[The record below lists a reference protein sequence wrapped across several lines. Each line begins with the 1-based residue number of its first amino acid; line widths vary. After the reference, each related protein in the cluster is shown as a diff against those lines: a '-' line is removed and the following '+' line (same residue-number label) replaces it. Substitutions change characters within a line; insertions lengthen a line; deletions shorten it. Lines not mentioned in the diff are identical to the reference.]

1 MFPFLCEKVR
11 FSCVVVATLFL
22 ALPRGAQAT
31 EITNIGAIIDVES
44 RIGKEEK
51 IAMKMAVCKFNNDAT
66 ERNLSLYFKD
76 SQGGSIKVAAH
87 AAEKLLKERKVKLIV
102 GMERWE
108 DAALVA
114 DVGRHAQVPVVSFS
128 APSISTPFT
137 HSRWPFL
144 IRMTHNDS
152 EQVKCIAAIIRSHRW
167 RRVVTVSEDYGIDGD
182 SAKLT
187 LLAQALQQVDSEIE
201 YRLVLPPFSFPSDP
215 NEAIKKEL
223 QQLKE
228 KKIQS
233 RVFIVLQTSL
243 PVMTELFRESQH
255 MGFLGPDTVWILSDA
270 VSRYL
275 DSVDTSV
282 LSSMEGALGIK
293 SYYNES
299 SLPYKKFKYEFQQ
312 NFRAEYPDEDNL
324 EPGFHALRA
333 YDSMTTIIKAIE
345 RMPTNN
351 SSPKILLNNIL
362 SSNFSGLSGWIQFK
376 TGELVVGPEMR
387 VLNVVGRKYKDLDF
401 WIPEFGFSRTLAV
414 ARDGKEHSEL
424 QGPVIWPGEMRQD
437 PKGWAMPSQA
447 EPLIIGVPGRTS
459 FEKFV
464 KVVNVSEGKYDGF
477 CIELFYKVKDV
488 LGYNLP
494 FKFVPHNG
502 TYDDLVHQVY
512 IKNYSAVIGDV
523 TILADRSEIV
533 EFTQPY
539 AESGLSMIVPDKS
552 KESTW
557 MFVKPFTGEMW
568 LVTSGIF
575 LYTTLIVWFL
585 EHQDNP
591 EFKGRPLIHQIL
603 TALWFTFSSLF
614 FSHREKVYSNLTRVV
629 VVVWLFVVFI
639 LNSSY
644 TASLTSMLTV
654 QRMQPNITNINW
666 LLENN
671 LKVGCDGDS
680 FVRDYLMNVL
690 GFKAENIMNV
700 SNEYLYEGKF
710 KKKDIF
716 AAFLEL
722 PYQKVFIS
730 NYCKT
735 FTATTPTYRF
745 GGLGFVF
752 QKGSPMATDFSKA
765 ILKLSENGEL
775 KKLEDRWF
783 ATSPECSNTKTKE
796 QLESLSL
803 HSFWGLYVISGGTST
818 ICFLLFMFR
827 LVKKYRNDQQ
837 VEDQGSA
844 LPTDDNVWKK
854 TARLACYIYYRK
866 RAVLVPTLAQS
877 PGHNHQRSSPICY
890 STPSV

>member
-1 MFPFLCEKVR
+1 MAYTKCSKSPFHVNLCAKVR

-22 ALPRGAQAT
+22 ALPHGAQAT
-31 EITNIGAIIDVES
+31 EITNIGAIIDVNS

-51 IAMKMAVCKFNNDAT
+51 TAMKMAVRKFNNDAT
-66 ERNLSLYFKD
+66 ERNLSLHFKD
-76 SQGGSIKVAAH
+76 SQGGSIKVAY
-87 AAEKLLKERKVKLIV
+87 AAEKLIKQRKVKLIV

-114 DVGRHAQVPVVSFS
+114 DVGRQAQVPVVSFS
-128 APSISTPFT
+128 APSITTPFT

-152 EQVKCIAAIIRSHRW
+152 DQVKCIAAIIRSRRW

-215 NEAIKKEL
+215 NEGIKTQL

-228 KKIQS
+228 QKIQS

-243 PVMTELFRESQH
+243 PTMTELFRESQH
-255 MGFLGPDTVWILSDA
+255 MGLLGPDTVWILSDA

-293 SYYNES
+293 SYYKES
-299 SLPYKKFKYEFQQ
+299 SLPYKKFKYEFRQ

-362 SSNFSGLSGWIQFK
+362 SSNFSGLSGPIEFK
-376 TGELVVGPEMR
+376 TGELVVGPVMR
-387 VLNVVGRKYKDLDF
+387 VVNVVGRKYKDLDF
-401 WIPEFGFSRTLAV
+401 WIPEFGFSRTV

-424 QGPVIWPGEMRQD
+424 QGPVIWPGEKKQD
-437 PKGWAMPSQA
+437 PKGWVMPSEA
-447 EPLIIGVPGRTS
+447 EPMIIGVPGRTS
-459 FEKFV
+459 FDKFV

-494 FKFVPHNG
+494 FKFYPYNG
-502 TYDDLVHQVY
+502 TYDDLVQQVY
-512 IKNYSAVIGDV
+512 TKNYSAVIGDV
-523 TILADRSEIV
+523 TILADRLELV

-557 MFVKPFTGEMW
+557 MFVKPFTKDMW
-568 LVTSGIF
+568 LVTGGIL
-575 LYTTLIVWFL
+575 LYTMLIVWLL
-585 EHQDNP
+585 EHQNNP
-591 EFKGRPLIHQIL
+591 EFEGPLIHQIL

-614 FSHREKVYSNLTRVV
+614 FAHREKVYNNLTRVV
-629 VVVWLFVVFI
+629 VVVWLFVVLI

-654 QRMQPNITNINW
+654 QRLQPNITDINW
-666 LLENN
+666 LLKNN

-680 FVRDYLMNVL
+680 FVRDYLINVL
-690 GFKAENIMNV
+690 GFKAENVINV
-700 SNEYLYEGKF
+700 STEYSYEGDF
-710 KKKDIF
+710 KNKDIF

-722 PYQKVFIS
+722 PYEKVFI
-730 NYCKT
+730 NQYCKT

-765 ILKLSENGEL
+765 ILQLSENGEL

-783 ATSPECSNTKTKE
+783 VVSPECSNTTTGEK
-796 QLESLSL
+796 LESLSL

-818 ICFLLFMFR
+818 ICFLLFMFG
-827 LVKKYRNDQQ
+827 LCTSN
-837 VEDQGSA
+837 
-844 LPTDDNVWKK
+844 DDNVWKK
-854 TARLACYIYYRK
+854 TARLALYIYHGK
-866 RAVLVPTLAQS
+866 RVVPANPALAQS
-877 PGHNHQRSSPICY
+877 PGHNH
-890 STPSV
+890 